1 MILTIP
7 RDELARALYCLQGVV
22 ERKPLVPIN
31 GHALLEA
38 KGGQLR
44 VAATD
49 GDVSL
54 SATRPVE
61 IGQSASVAVAARQF
75 YDIIKSLPNDE
86 VILGKKDGGLLV
98 TCASS
103 SFRLATLPAD
113 QFPALPSAKG
123 SDTWTMPASELNR
136 MLERALSCVSQDDSR
151 HNLAGVFFEPQ
162 ENEGLR
168 LVSTDGHRLALV
180 EGQVS
185 GHKLPKEG
193 VLLPRKGLTEL
204 RRVLSDAPK
213 DAAVSVG
220 TLRQGAVFTCAGVTL
235 TTRAIEAVFP
245 DYRQVLPAPGDRRAV
260 FPRDVLQDAV
270 RRVSI
275 VSRGGSWGVRVKLS
289 DGRAILEAEDP
300 TLGEASETLDLAY
313 HGEACTVGF
322 NARYLL
328 DALSL
333 MDKGDVELRL
343 VDEMSPG
350 LLAPADGGGF
360 TALVM
365 PMRV

>member
-1 MILTIP
+1 MNLTLP

-38 KGGQLR
+38 KGGQLK
-44 VAATD
+44 VSATD

-54 SATRPVE
+54 SVTRPVE
-61 IGQSASVAVAARQF
+61 VKQGSAVAVAARQF
-75 YDIIKSLPNDE
+75 YDVVKALPAGE
-86 VILGKKDGGLLV
+86 VTLGKKDGGLLV
-98 TCASS
+98 TAGSS
-103 SFRLATLPAD
+103 TFRLATLPAD
-113 QFPALPSAKG
+113 SFPPLPSAKG
-123 SDTWTMPASELNR
+123 SDTWSMSASELSR
-136 MLERALSCVSQDDSR
+136 MIERALSCVSQDDSR
-151 HNLAGVFFEPQ
+151 HNLAGVFFEAQ
-162 ENEGLR
+162 EGDGLR

-180 EGQVS
+180 EGVVPD
-185 GHKLPKEG
+185 HKLPKEG
-193 VLLPRKGLTEL
+193 VLLPRKGLQEL
-204 RRVLSDAPK
+204 RRVLGDAPK
-213 DAAVSVG
+213 DAVVSIG

-245 DYRQVLPAPGDRRAV
+245 DYRQVLPAPGEKRAV
-260 FPRDVLQDAV
+260 FPRDTLQDAV

-289 DGRAILEAEDP
+289 EGQAVLEAEDA
-300 TLGEASETLDLAY
+300 TLGEARESLPVAY
-313 HGEACTVGF
+313 TGDACTVGF

-328 DALSL
+328 DALGL
-333 MDKGDVELRL
+333 MDRGDVELRL